1 MARRGTLLVLRGCTM
16 VVHGRPLTSVQGVC
30 EMSALTARQS
40 DSTASCG
47 GEAPILNFLL
57 SEDSQASL
65 VKLSF
70 FLKFP
75 VGGRETACSW

>member
-1 MARRGTLLVLRGCTM
+1 
-16 VVHGRPLTSVQGVC
+16 
-30 EMSALTARQS
+30 MSALTARQS
-40 DSTASCG
+40 DFTASCG
-47 GEAPILNFLL
+47 GEALILNLLL

-75 VGGRETACSW
+75 VGGREKACSWRETSLPGLQEPLKRE

>member
-1 MARRGTLLVLRGCTM
+1 
-16 VVHGRPLTSVQGVC
+16 
-30 EMSALTARQS
+30 MSALTARQS

-70 FLKFP
+70 FLTFP
-75 VGGRETACSW
+75 VGGRKKACSWRETRLPGLQEPLKRE

>member
-1 MARRGTLLVLRGCTM
+1 
-16 VVHGRPLTSVQGVC
+16 
-30 EMSALTARQS
+30 MSALTARQS

-70 FLKFP
+70 FLKFL
-75 VGGRETACSW
+75 VGGREKACSWRETSLPGLQEPLRRE